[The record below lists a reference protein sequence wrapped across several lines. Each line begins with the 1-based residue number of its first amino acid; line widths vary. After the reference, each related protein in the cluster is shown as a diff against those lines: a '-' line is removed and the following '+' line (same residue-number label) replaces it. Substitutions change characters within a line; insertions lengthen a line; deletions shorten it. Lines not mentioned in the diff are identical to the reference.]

1 LLALLEP
8 LALAL
13 LLEGDGRRVGRWR
26 RGRRTDWG
34 RRGRGRWRRW
44 PWWRWRWL
52 CWPWRRRR
60 RRLWWWRQRQ
70 RWRNRWLGRGW
81 GRRWGCNGRWR
92 SWRPSRLRQL
102 RPQLGLH
109 RLHGGLALP
118 VDAGAQGQQQ
128 QRMRRQR
135 QGQRQAPAAGG
146 RGVEVGWGCVH
157 PARTSWAR
165 GGFQGVAS
173 CTASP
178 MRATPARCKA
188 SMASITVS

>member
-1 LLALLEP
+1 LLGGALLLLALLEP

-13 LLEGDGRRVGRWR
+13 LLKGDGRRVGRGHRSGRANCWR
-26 RGRRTDWG
+26 RG
-34 RRGRGRWRRW
+34 
-44 PWWRWRWL
+44 
-52 CWPWRRRR
+52 CWPWRR
-60 RRLWWWRQRQ
+60 WRGRGCWLL
-70 RWRNRWLGRGW
+70 RWRWRGW
-81 GRRWGCNGRWR
+81 GRHRRWR
-92 SWRPSRLRQL
+92 GWRHSRLRQLRQL

-109 RLHGGLALP
+109 RLHAGLALP

-128 QRMRRQR
+128 QRMHRQR

-157 PARTSWAR
+157 PARSGWAQGIFR
-165 GGFQGVAS
+165 GGVQGVAS

-188 SMASITVS
+188 SMVSITVS